1 MIRVKEI
8 KDYWINTPERFSEQY
23 ETTKNFISPT
33 KAFLHS
39 RRKKVLALA
48 GDVKGKKILDVGCGS
63 GVFMIEF
70 AKKGADVVG
79 IDYSGIMLDIA
90 KRELKRHQVPKD
102 KYNILKADATKL
114 PFAKSEFDIVLATG
128 LADYLSASQ
137 NKLFIKEVA
146 RVMKKDGI
154 LICGFPV
161 RESPVA
167 FLRSGVGLWVR
178 KKFMKLPPIQSWFSI
193 EEIRS
198 LLREGNLK
206 DVKQDKVFY
215 TMWIILAKKIK

>member
-23 ETTKNFISPT
+23 EITKNFISPT
-33 KAFLHS
+33 KTFLHT
-39 RRKKVLALA
+39 RRKKVLAQV

-70 AKKGADVVG
+70 IKRGAYVVG
-79 IDYSGIMLDIA
+79 IDYSDTMLDIA
-90 KRELKRHQVPKD
+90 KRELKRHKLPNG
-102 KYNILKADATKL
+102 KYKIIKADATKL
-114 PFAKSEFDIVLATG
+114 PFGKNEFDIVLATG
-128 LADYLSASQ
+128 LADYLTAAQ

-167 FLRSGVGLWVR
+167 FLRFGVGLWVR
-178 KKFMKLPPIQSWFSI
+178 KKIMKLPPIQSWFSI
-193 EEIRS
+193 EEVRS
-198 LLREGNLK
+198 LLKVGNLEDIK
-206 DVKQDKVFY
+206 RDKVFY